1 MAFPTEFAFTLPR
14 GYVDELGRIH
24 REGIMR
30 LATALDEIELLQH
43 PRAQENAGYLPIL
56 LLSRVIRRLG
66 DVAPVTPQ
74 VVEQLYVIDL
84 VYLEDLYQRI
94 NSPEPILMGV
104 VCPQCNERLQ
114 VQVAPM
120 GEVE

>member
-1 MAFPTEFAFTLPR
+1 MSFQTEFSFTLPR
-14 GYVDELGRIH
+14 GYVDELGRVH
-24 REGIMR
+24 RDGIMR
-30 LATALDEIELLQH
+30 LATALDEIELLQD

-56 LLSRVIRRLG
+56 LLSRVLRRLG
-66 DVAPVTPQ
+66 DVASITPQ

-84 VYLEDLYQRI
+84 LYLEDLYQRI

-114 VQVAPM
+114 VQVAPL
-120 GEVE
+120 GQPS